1 MKTLILLGKGYEEV
15 EAITVID
22 YLRRADITIDVVSIN
37 ETLSTVGDHG
47 IEIIADLLLDDVD
60 PTAYDMVIT
69 PGGKP
74 GAEKLA
80 NDSRVTRLISQQF
93 EAKKYIA
100 SICASPIV
108 LEAAGITANLTG
120 TAYPGFEDQVH
131 YQTFSE
137 DITYY
142 DETHKVLTSR
152 GPATAVYFALDI
164 IRLLKG
170 DEKAKEIADGLLLPK
185 VEAEKGQA

>member
-1 MKTLILLGKGYEEV
+1 MKTMILLGEGYEEV

-22 YLRRADITIDVVSIN
+22 YLRRAEIPIDMVSIN

-47 IEIIADLLLDDVD
+47 IEIMADKMLDDID
-60 PTAYDMVIT
+60 TDSYDMLIT

-80 NDSRVTRLISQQF
+80 NDQRVTNLI
-93 EAKKYIA
+93 AKQVADDKYVS

-108 LEAAGITANLTG
+108 LEAAGITKDLEG
-120 TAYPGFEDQVH
+120 TCYPGFEDRVD
-131 YQTFSE
+131 YKTFHE

-142 DETHKVLTSR
+142 DENHKVLTSR

-164 IRLLKG
+164 IRILKG
-170 DEKAKEIADGLLLPK
+170 EDKAQEIADGLLLPM
-185 VEAEKGQA
+185 VEGQKG